1 MKRVAL
7 DKKTAKDLGYPKGSR
22 AELVEIE
29 GATLYLVDGKPW
41 KIDIQGKIV
50 PWLSETNSLKRVT
63 IDMGAVPFIT
73 KGADLMGQG
82 ITKHDSPAKDEL
94 VSIVDEKNGKQLA
107 IGEVITDGVQKQGK
121 TVKVLHYAGDRYWN
135 ALKTLL

>member
-1 MKRVAL
+1 MKRTAL

-82 ITKHDSPAKDEL
+82 ITKHDPAVRGEL

-107 IGEVITDGVQKQGK
+107 IGEVITDGIQKQGK
-121 TVKVLHYAGDRYWN
+121 TVKVLHYAGDKYWN
-135 ALKTLL
+135 ALKAIL